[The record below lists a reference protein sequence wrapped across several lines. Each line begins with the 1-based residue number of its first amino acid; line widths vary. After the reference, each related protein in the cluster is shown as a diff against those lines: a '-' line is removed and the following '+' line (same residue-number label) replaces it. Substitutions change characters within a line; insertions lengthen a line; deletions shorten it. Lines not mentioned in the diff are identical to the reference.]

1 MPRTIES
8 LAVPAIALLASGLV
22 LPAAVAEEYS
32 WQVAGGYEDMDAG
45 RAVES
50 SRSTVRATWYPSAV
64 DDQVGPYELA
74 PFLNRSSYVTVDT
87 SRSKQREQLFPAIVS
102 DPFISDGMLPDD
114 GSIVGAIGVFPPAFG
129 AIPSESGIDT
139 SEYAVD
145 GRYVWPGSG
154 WYVGAHARRGD
165 AELLPG
171 VFIAQTTMDD
181 ESAGL
186 FAGRYFGPRTT
197 LELDLG
203 SDSVTQEL
211 RLGPSNIDFPFGVI
225 GSPDFIDLPGAS
237 RIASLTAQ
245 TGVESETENARLSVR
260 HVGDLGGSTFSL
272 SASIRSSRSDTRL
285 LVQAP
290 SGIFTGFEPFDPAD
304 RGLVVI
310 GPGSTPIEI
319 TESER
324 ARQVGLSGALFPTQ
338 ALGVRLTFST
348 LDHDTLGTSD
358 LVGLSANWF
367 FVRNAAV
374 EIELIRTGSG
384 SGYRAGVPDTDT
396 VSVRVLGRF

>member
-8 LAVPAIALLASGLV
+8 LAAPAIALLANGLV

-102 DPFISDGMLPDD
+102 DSFISDGMLPDD
-114 GSIVGAIGVFPPAFG
+114 WITVGRFGGVTPAFG
-129 AIPSESGIDT
+129 PLPAESGIDS
-139 SEYAVD
+139 SEYALG

-154 WYVGAHARRGD
+154 WYAGANARRSAAD
-165 AELLPG
+165 MLPDL
-171 VFIAQTTMDD
+171 FFAQTTMDQD
-181 ESAGL
+181 SARV

-197 LELDLG
+197 LELGLG
-203 SDSVTQEL
+203 SESMNQEVQVN
-211 RLGPSNIDFPFGVI
+211 PIDFGPTFGINVSPVIVPFT
-225 GSPDFIDLPGAS
+225 L
-237 RIASLTAQ
+237 Q
-245 TGVESETENARLSVR
+245 TGVETETENARLSVR

-285 LVQAP
+285 FLPAP
-290 SGIFTGFEPFDPAD
+290 PDFFTGFDPFDPPN
-304 RGLVVI
+304 RGFVAI

-324 ARQVGLSGALFPTQ
+324 ARQVRLSGALFPTR
-338 ALGVRLTFST
+338 AMGVRLTVSN
-348 LDHDTLGTSD
+348 LDHDNLGSSD

-374 EIELIRTGSG
+374 EVELIRTGSG
-384 SGYRAGVPDTDT
+384 SRYLAGSADTDA
-396 VSVRVLGRF
+396 VAVRLLGRF